1 MSASSRSVQMNQEAK
16 QRLRIAGTAGHI
28 DHGKSSLV
36 RALTGED
43 PDRLKEE
50 KERGITIDLGF
61 ASSTLP
67 NDITLSWIDV
77 PGHERFVGNML
88 AGAAG
93 IDFVLLVVAANE
105 GVMPQTEE
113 HFHICRL
120 LGIRHGMVVLTKCDL
135 ADDISMRLA
144 HAQVESL
151 VRGTFLQGAP
161 VLEVSSQTGQGMAE
175 LVAALAE
182 LAGSIAERPHGELF
196 RMPVDRAF
204 TMKGFGT
211 VVTGT
216 VFDGAVRKDE
226 ELVLLPAGLPV
237 RVRGIQRH
245 GAAQVEAEAGQRA
258 AINLV
263 GVDVEAVGRGD
274 ILVRPKCYE
283 TTRRLD
289 VHIELVQQAPAL
301 PTLSP
306 VHFHVGTKECVGRIR
321 FHDGVRVMHGGEKGY
336 ARLHLDEDVVVLPGD
351 RFILRR
357 FSPLVT
363 LGGGTV
369 LDNQPPRLRRKQ
381 PMAERLGVL
390 SQPSLSARVG
400 IYAREQPAGLDAVS
414 LVPRVGTPVE
424 RILSAADQALLRRL
438 GPQRTWLISAQ
449 HLEEIAERMQ
459 SALSLFHRENPVLA
473 FAPREFVRGRA
484 GATTPGMVADWVLSG
499 DPRFRLEKDGVRLT
513 SHEANLD
520 APEAAIARRME
531 HVFLEAGYSV
541 PDVEEVLRQ
550 TGLDVA
556 LSRTLL
562 QLLIREG
569 KLVKVGPSLVFHKQV
584 LGNAV
589 RMLAQRRGQR
599 FSVADFKDWTGVSRK
614 YAIPLLEFLDRQRIT
629 RRDGDIRVIL

>member
-1 MSASSRSVQMNQEAK
+1 MTDPGQPQI
-16 QRLRIAGTAGHI
+16 RIAGTAGHI

-36 RALTGED
+36 RALTGQD

-67 NDITLSWIDV
+67 NDIILSWIDV

-105 GVMPQTEE
+105 GVMPQTVE

-135 ADDISMRLA
+135 ADELSLRLA
-144 HAQVESL
+144 RAQIEAL
-151 VRGTFLQGAP
+151 VSGSFLDGAP
-161 VLEVSSQTGQGMAE
+161 VREVSSHTGQGMAG
-175 LVAALAE
+175 LVAE
-182 LAGSIAERPHGELF
+182 LANLAEAVPPRSHGALF

-216 VFDGAVRKDE
+216 VFDGAVRRDE
-226 ELVLLPAGLPV
+226 ELLLLPAGLPV

-245 GAAQVEAEAGQRA
+245 GASQPDAQAGQRA
-258 AINLV
+258 AINLA
-263 GVDVEAVGRGD
+263 GIEVDDVQRGD
-274 ILVRPKCYE
+274 VLVRPGGYQA
-283 TTRRLD
+283 TRRLD
-289 VHIELVQQAPAL
+289 ARVELVEDAPPL
-301 PTLSP
+301 VTLSP
-306 VHFHVGTKECVGRIR
+306 VHLHVGTKECVGRIR
-321 FHDGVRVMHGGEKGY
+321 FHDGLRVLLAGETGF

-357 FSPLVT
+357 FSPLQT
-363 LGGGTV
+363 LGGGMV

-381 PMAERLGVL
+381 PIADRLRVL
-390 SQPSLSARVG
+390 EQPSLTARVS
-400 IYAREQPAGLDAVS
+400 IFAREQSAGLEAANLS
-414 LVPRVGTPVE
+414 PRVGAPVE
-424 RILSAADQALLRRL
+424 RILHAADEASLRRL
-438 GPQRTWLISAQ
+438 GPKRTWLIGSSA
-449 HLEEIAERMQ
+449 LEAIAERIQ
-459 SALSLFHRENPVLA
+459 SALAAFHRDHPVLPG
-473 FAPREFVRGRA
+473 APKDVVRGHA
-484 GATTPGMVADWVLSG
+484 GADVPPMVADWVLAG
-499 DPRFRLEKDGVRLT
+499 DPRFRLERDLVRLA

-531 HVFLEAGYSV
+531 QQFLDAGLHV

-550 TGLDVA
+550 SGVDATRA
-556 LSRTLL
+556 RTLL

-569 KLVKVGPSLVFHKQV
+569 KLVKVGADLVFHKHV
-584 LGNAV
+584 LGNVV

-599 FSVADFKDWTGVSRK
+599 FGVADFKEWTGVSRK

-629 RRDGDIRVIL
+629 RRDGDVRLIL